1 MRNVLAIARRE
12 VRTYFT
18 SPLAYVV
25 VGVFL
30 MLSGYIFW
38 ASLVRFSALCLQYGN
53 NPYVFNQLNV
63 NDMVIRPLFGSMGVI
78 FLLMIPVIT
87 MRLLAE
93 ERRTGTAE
101 LLFTCPVT
109 TGQVILGKYLGAAV
123 LLVVMLGATLSYP
136 LLIMATSARPDMKPT
151 LVGYFGVL
159 LMGLAFLAIGLLVS
173 AMTEN
178 QIIAAVGAFGTLLM
192 LWAISWIA
200 DSVTMTLAGLMN
212 SATFGLWEKMN
223 LGLGGPTL
231 GDLLNKISIT
241 EHFQDFR
248 KGLLDTEHVVFY
260 LSVVF
265 FSLFLTQRV
274 VESRRWRG

>member
-151 LVGYFGVL
+151 LVGYFGVF

-178 QIIAAVGAFGTLLM
+178 QIIAAVGAFGALLM
-192 LWAISWIA
+192 LWAVSWIA

-212 SATFGLWEKMN
+212 SATFGLWEKLK

-248 KGLLDTEHVVFY
+248 KGLLDTEHVIFY